1 MGSSDFT
8 PHVENIGNVLGR
20 NDNWFDIPRYQRDY
34 AWDKRN
40 IKTFYD
46 DIVSRIGANNTNL
59 SITPYFLGTILLL
72 GKWDDSHKRFDVIDG
87 QQRLTT
93 MYLFL
98 GAMMRVAEEV
108 AGDGSNSLS
117 QEDRDTLHAL
127 ASRILKQKL
136 KTQDIKES
144 DIKNTVQINTGSD
157 LFEDLIFGKGDAWHN
172 QHPCCD
178 AEKKLIEAYAFFYKN
193 LTPEELSKNIVHVD
207 GASYAEYL
215 NAVYE
220 QVMYPTVII
229 IAVSSEETINEIFE
243 AINSKGKHLD
253 SVDLVKNAIFN
264 KLSSQPQDEAKKE
277 WGKIK
282 ENLSKESKGLDDE
295 PWLSMAEFFKLF
307 WTATQSGRGSDLY
320 QKFENVYGNASVD
333 ELKDFVHL
341 ATRYSKV
348 YADMNGLS
356 NYFVFQKDYREYVK
370 SDLIAMKELR
380 FTQAMAL
387 VSTLVWAYEQNK
399 IKARFLVETLDFLL
413 AFSIICSMSNTPS
426 NKLTK
431 LYKKWAKSIFHVSQA
446 SGKNMQDV
454 ANCVKEMK
462 EDLAKILPEWSKKDV
477 ANALKEQIKDFL
489 YTNKTVSPD
498 YNSKAK
504 IRVRAILRIL
514 FVDSVK
520 KWDIPANYSWNIE
533 HIIPDED
540 SNESSSGTHQLGNLI
555 WLEKQINSESGN
567 DDPASKAIR
576 YKESRNRESK
586 QILVDKLPQRLA
598 KAKKA
603 ERDEIIAQRSV
614 DIMWRFYN
622 FVYRENPSCLKD

>member
-193 LTPEELSKNIVHVD
+193 LAPEELSKNIVHVD

-229 IAVSSEETINEIFE
+229 IAVSS
-243 AINSKGKHLD
+243 
-253 SVDLVKNAIFN
+253 
-264 KLSSQPQDEAKKE
+264 
-277 WGKIK
+277 
-282 ENLSKESKGLDDE
+282 
-295 PWLSMAEFFKLF
+295 
-307 WTATQSGRGSDLY
+307 
-320 QKFENVYGNASVD
+320 
-333 ELKDFVHL
+333 
-341 ATRYSKV
+341 
-348 YADMNGLS
+348 
-356 NYFVFQKDYREYVK
+356 
-370 SDLIAMKELR
+370 
-380 FTQAMAL
+380 
-387 VSTLVWAYEQNK
+387 
-399 IKARFLVETLDFLL
+399 
-413 AFSIICSMSNTPS
+413 
-426 NKLTK
+426 
-431 LYKKWAKSIFHVSQA
+431 
-446 SGKNMQDV
+446 
-454 ANCVKEMK
+454 
-462 EDLAKILPEWSKKDV
+462 
-477 ANALKEQIKDFL
+477 
-489 YTNKTVSPD
+489 
-498 YNSKAK
+498 
-504 IRVRAILRIL
+504 
-514 FVDSVK
+514 
-520 KWDIPANYSWNIE
+520 
-533 HIIPDED
+533 
-540 SNESSSGTHQLGNLI
+540 
-555 WLEKQINSESGN
+555 
-567 DDPASKAIR
+567 
-576 YKESRNRESK
+576 
-586 QILVDKLPQRLA
+586 
-598 KAKKA
+598 
-603 ERDEIIAQRSV
+603 
-614 DIMWRFYN
+614 
-622 FVYRENPSCLKD
+622 